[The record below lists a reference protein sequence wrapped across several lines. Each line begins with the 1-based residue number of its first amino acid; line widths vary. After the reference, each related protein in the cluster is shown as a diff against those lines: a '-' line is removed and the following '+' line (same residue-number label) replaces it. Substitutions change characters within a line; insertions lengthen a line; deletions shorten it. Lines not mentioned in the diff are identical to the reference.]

1 MALNDPPPSAL
12 RAVWLTFR
20 ALAAAHLLGSWNRLG
35 RQAGVE
41 GRAAVVALYL
51 LLVLSLV
58 LPLLAGFGALGYLL
72 GETLSDGGPGLPLG
86 GALLTLF
93 PVVAGG
99 FGGLSSGSRQLPW
112 ETLRGFPVRPTVL
125 FGAELFAGGAEA
137 VTLIELAAQ
146 ASLLLGVAVAVPR
159 AAPLLLVLLTSHTL
173 LLLAFQQLI
182 GSLAERMARR
192 VRLLLLLLPL
202 TAVSMPW
209 LIEQLRAAWGD
220 RGPGPA
226 WSALQQASSLL
237 PASRLLA
244 AAADTLQG
252 RADPTD
258 LLLAALAVAGSAL
271 GAVVLAYHFVSRER
285 ALDLDL
291 GGGHERLWTFRSPTF
306 GIARLQWQALAS
318 SLPGRFGLMVPL
330 FTVVLVRGPL
340 ATFLPSSGWA
350 VPLAF
355 AYAAMAGANLLFNQ
369 FGLDRHG
376 VKVLLLLPI
385 EPEALLRG
393 KLLGFAAWQALQAL
407 LLVLLL
413 SLGGRGTPTSLLTG
427 VLLYACIFLVLALVG
442 QRVSLWLPRPLK
454 KNGLRAGQ
462 PPFLL
467 MLLVTL
473 TTLGTTG
480 GLFGL
485 LLLLRHFVA
494 SWAPL
499 GLVVVTGALT
509 LCLGPAL
516 RWNARYLVESRE
528 RLVETLGASG

>member
-1 MALNDPPPSAL
+1 MALTASPSPP
-12 RAVWLTFR
+12 RAAWLTFR

-99 FGGLSSGSRQLPW
+99 FGGLSSGARQLPW
-112 ETLRGFPVRPTVL
+112 ETLRGFPVRPAVL

-146 ASLLLGVAVAVPR
+146 ASLLLGVAVAAPR
-159 AAPLLLVLLTSHTL
+159 AAPLLFVLLCGHSL
-173 LLLAFQQLI
+173 LLLAVQQLI

-192 VRLLLLLLPL
+192 FRLLLLLLPVI
-202 TAVSMPW
+202 AVSMPW

-226 WSALQQASSLL
+226 WMAFQHAAALL
-237 PASRLLA
+237 PASMLLSA
-244 AAADTLQG
+244 AAALL
-252 RADPTD
+252 RAPPD
-258 LLLAALAVAGSAL
+258 LPAILVASLTVAGSTLGVVAL
-271 GAVVLAYHFVSRER
+271 AFTLVSRER

-291 GGGHERLWTFRSPTF
+291 GAGEQRLWTFRSPAL
-306 GIARLQWQALAS
+306 GIARLQWVALAG